1 MKKTSIASALLAALA
16 ISSNASAQTID
27 ISITNL
33 THAQHFTP
41 RLVIAHDSSI
51 DAFEPGVEASSAL
64 AWLAEAGVI
73 DDAQSIDS
81 SGQNFEALLGPV
93 DNDNTSNTWHRF
105 DGLVAPSTTVSYP
118 FDTMDKPYLSI
129 LAMLVPTNDA
139 FVGLD
144 SIAIPTEPGTYTYT
158 LHAYDA
164 GTELNDELN
173 STRTDIVAQGGAALG
188 GYGVP
193 GVAGVGASPVP
204 LGTGGTG
211 VAVTVGFDQDGN
223 AIGANEVVDGTDGPV
238 HIHRNVLGDTSLT
251 DGASDLQSTEHR
263 WLNPVARV
271 TITIPAP

>member
-193 GVAGVGASPVP
+193 GVAGVGASPIP

>member
-16 ISSNASAQTID
+16 LSSNASAQTID